1 MCLECLGNVGVFKFG
16 CPYMACVDGSSL
28 GVVRCTSHALWLV
41 VGAFY
46 HGKVVGFFIED
57 YAGY

>member
-1 MCLECLGNVGVFKFG
+1 MLVFSRLGVLIW
-16 CPYMACVDGSSL
+16 PLWM
-28 GVVRCTSHALWLV
+28 GVVRCTSHAWWLV